1 MVNACVP
8 RAGLMEEAERLAT
21 RISRFDPLALSEAKR
36 ALDTVPAKISDWRQ
50 AFEYGLGVNTRV
62 RERGR
67 VQSNALSGFAA
78 GQRRSG

>member
-1 MVNACVP
+1 MVNISVP
-8 RAGLMEEAERLAT
+8 RAELIEAAARLAT
-21 RISRFDPLALSEAKR
+21 KISRFDPFPLSEAKR

-67 VQSNALSGFAA
+67 VQ
-78 GQRRSG
+78 